1 MCVSSFTTA
10 HCEAS
15 SFTTAHCE
23 GNRRILVTFFRSNR
37 YFMEVYN
44 LELNDIKDVYNEIH
58 QKIFNDICKLC
69 QRKTTSKKIT
79 QMIES

>member
-44 LELNDIKDVYNEIH
+44 LELNDIKDVYNEIY

-69 QRKTTSKKIT
+69 QRKTTLKKIT
-79 QMIES
+79 QMIEI